1 MNQTVEAIYA
11 EMFAPHAIPIEV
23 INLYDK
29 INFFV
34 KRAGL
39 PGMRKIDMCM
49 IAGIALNKP
58 VKLTENTRKDL
69 DGHEIVDT
77 SEDQEID
84 SPIQDAEMV
93 SFTDTGTSQATPLDD
108 LPAPPDE
115 GKKMDAPKA
124 PDPNNK
130 RKGNIE
136 TLLERMTRD
145 ELLAHATG
153 ICKISINKL
162 AGRQRGKASK
172 AEIDKVG
179 KSKIIKAILESS
191 K

>member
-34 KRAGL
+34 KKEGL
-39 PGMRKIDMCM
+39 PGMRKFDMCM

-58 VKLTENTRKDL
+58 VKLTEKTKRDEQ
-69 DGHEIVDT
+69 DIVDT
-77 SEDQEID
+77 SEDFDIDNPVESAQMIIDDETSTFED
-84 SPIQDAEMV
+84 SP
-93 SFTDTGTSQATPLDD
+93 TDD
-108 LPAPPDE
+108 LPAPPDN

-130 RKGNIE
+130 RKGNLE
-136 TLLERMTRD
+136 TLLGRMTKD

-153 ICKISINKL
+153 ICGVSVNKL

-172 AEIDKVG
+172 AEIDKIG
-179 KSKIIKAILESS
+179 KQKIIKAILESS